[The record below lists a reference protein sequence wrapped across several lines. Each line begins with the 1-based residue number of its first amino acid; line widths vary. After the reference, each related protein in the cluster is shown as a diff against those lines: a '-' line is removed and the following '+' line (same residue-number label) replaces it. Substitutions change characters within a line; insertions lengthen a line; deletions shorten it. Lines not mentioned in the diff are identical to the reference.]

1 MSEQTETQVVEAL
14 VVHFK
19 SGTTA
24 RANVVPGSVKV
35 DYVDAAGRL
44 RSLAW
49 ESIPTEDQLL
59 YVNLD
64 QVNAVVI
71 ERWEH
76 PTTDTKDG
84 DYDE

>member
-1 MSEQTETQVVEAL
+1 MSDQTEKQMVEAL

-35 DYVDAAGRL
+35 DYVDTAGRL

-49 ESIPTEDQLL
+49 ESSPTEDQLL

-64 QVNAVVI
+64 QVNAVVV
-71 ERWEH
+71 ERWEL
-76 PTTDTKDG
+76 PNTEDD
-84 DYDE
+84 DE